1 MKVLERFTIKG
12 RGDAVVIDALP
23 EDLFVGM
30 HVENEYADWVVTG
43 IEMHAMPRSHTNGQP
58 AGLLL
63 RGSELPSDGHLTII
77 HDETYCRIHER
88 HKIARALNKLAKD
101 HAFDGDASRAYVV
114 LSNAAGIIE
123 RGEYK

>member
-1 MKVLERFTIKG
+1 MFSITGRGTVATGRAERGTIKV
-12 RGDAVVIDALP
+12 GDAVEI
-23 EDLFVGM
+23 VGIK
-30 HVENEYADWVVTG
+30 DTQKTVVTG

>member
-43 IEMHAMPRSHTNGQP
+43 ILKSS
-58 AGLLL
+58 
-63 RGSELPSDGHLTII
+63 GSTCNCSISVKSCTIFCGNFFGSVNCTVDGSSGSAIGAPI
-77 HDETYCRIHER
+77 
-88 HKIARALNKLAKD
+88 
-101 HAFDGDASRAYVV
+101 
-114 LSNAAGIIE
+114 
-123 RGEYK
+123 